1 MHKYRIKLK
10 ASKIINGSYEQ
21 VAAIHRELT
30 HVHSNSYVTPD
41 GQTHIK
47 QLRGGPAM
55 ELEYFRRVSD
65 ILARLN
71 IMFEKV
77 DFFTSEVMSFEVVRN
92 AATSENWTSTA
103 IEL

>member
-1 MHKYRIKLK
+1 
-10 ASKIINGSYEQ
+10 
-21 VAAIHRELT
+21 
-30 HVHSNSYVTPD
+30 
-41 GQTHIK
+41 
-47 QLRGGPAM
+47 M